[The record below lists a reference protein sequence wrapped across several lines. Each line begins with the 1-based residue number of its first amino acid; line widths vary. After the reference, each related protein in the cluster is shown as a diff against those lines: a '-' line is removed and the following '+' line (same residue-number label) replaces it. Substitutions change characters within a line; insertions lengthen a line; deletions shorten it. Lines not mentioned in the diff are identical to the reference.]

1 MHRLIDMMAPVLVGS
16 LFTFAVAVAATRA
29 VRGVALRR
37 GHVDYPDER
46 KRHER
51 AVPRLGGVG
60 IAAGV
65 FVGLTIA
72 VAGGA
77 ALATD
82 VLPLLVGA
90 GVLVALG
97 LWDDLR
103 GLSFKRRFAVQ
114 VAVAY
119 GTVLAGW
126 HLDLS
131 NIPVLD
137 QLTPVTQTLLA
148 LPVTMLWIVGLINAM
163 NLLDGLDGLVAGVAT
178 IAFAAL
184 AVASPGD
191 PLLLALCTAGAAA
204 TLGFLVFNA
213 HPASIFMGDTGSTLL
228 GFLLAAAGLRSA
240 LGAPTPG
247 TLAVPLVVLAL
258 PVLDTATA
266 FVRRIVDGASPFLP
280 DADHIHHRV
289 LERSHGS
296 VRRAVRAIWAA
307 SAVFG
312 LIGIAMSRANGSD
325 LVQIV
330 CVVVAFVFAYLVV
343 RRLRY
348 VRIRV
353 VWRKMQR
360 RRIHARRAYEAPAA
374 TPVPAPGGAAGVAS
388 ADGTAGGGTSGDGAS
403 RHPPTVSLRP

>member
-1 MHRLIDMMAPVLVGS
+1 MGL
-16 LFTFAVAVAATRA
+16 
-29 VRGVALRR
+29 
-37 GHVDYPDER
+37 
-46 KRHER
+46 
-51 AVPRLGGVG
+51 
-60 IAAGV
+60 
-65 FVGLTIA
+65 FVGLATA
-72 VAGGA
+72 VAGSA
-77 ALATD
+77 VPATAM
-82 VLPLLVGA
+82 LPLLIGA
-90 GVLVALG
+90 GVLVTLG
-97 LWDDLR
+97 VWDDLR
-103 GLSFKRRFAVQ
+103 GLSFKRRFFVQ

-119 GTVLAGW
+119 GMVLAGW
-126 HLDLS
+126 HIDLA
-131 NIPVLD
+131 NLPGLGG
-137 QLTPVTQTLLA
+137 LTPFTQAVLT
-148 LPVTMLWIVGLINAM
+148 LPVTMLWVVGLINAM

-178 IAFAAL
+178 IAFGAL

-191 PLLLALCTAGAAA
+191 PLLLALCAVGAAA
-204 TLGFLVFNA
+204 TLGFFVFNA

-240 LGAPTPG
+240 IGAPTPG
-247 TLAVPLVVLAL
+247 TLAVPLVILAL

-312 LIGIAMSRANGSD
+312 AIGVVLSRANGSD
-325 LVQIV
+325 LVQAV
-330 CVVVAFVFAYLVV
+330 CVLVAFAFAYLVV

-360 RRIHARRAYEAPAA
+360 RRINARRAYEAPVA
-374 TPVPAPGGAAGVAS
+374 TLVPNPSSGGVEP
-388 ADGTAGGGTSGDGAS
+388 DGTSGNGAP
-403 RHPPTVSLRP
+403 RQHPPAVSQRPERPA